1 MADAAQRMVK
11 ARQLVSDTKRSQ
23 VLAQAKGFAARG
35 EPFSIAGL
43 ARRAGVSERFIHNHP
58 ELKAEAA
65 RCAAEIGDQLTGCL
79 ERSAAVTTASLR
91 ADLANARAE
100 VGRQRQEITRLRRR
114 LSEAIGATYLD
125 GLADGDRLAVNASQE
140 AANRSDELE
149 HTVDEL
155 RETVTVLTEEL
166 DAARDLNRDYLARL
180 NREAK

>member
-1 MADAAQRMVK
+1 LADSAQRMVR

-65 RCAAEIGDQLTGCL
+65 RCAAEIGDQLTGRL
-79 ERSAAVTTASLR
+79 ERSAAVTSASLR

-100 VGRQRQEITRLRRR
+100 VGRHRQEITRLQRR

-125 GLADGDRLAVNASQE
+125 GLPDGDRIAVKAGQQCAE
-140 AANRSDELE
+140 WVDELE
-149 HTVDEL
+149 QTVEEL
-155 RETVTVLTEEL
+155 RETVAVLTEEL
-166 DAARDLNRDYLARL
+166 DAARELNRDYLARL
-180 NREAK
+180 NKETR